1 MDLVVEEEV
10 EVPLTMTIN
19 LGELLLVEEAV
30 EDAEFHLDQ
39 EVAVD
44 QEALVDQEDHLP
56 QVQVKP
62 VKVAVV
68 EIMEEKLSVVEVEKV
83 VHPVKHQMQ
92 EEMVLEEKDLEDLE
106 GQQVQTEQRLGE
118 RIIQFQYQSTIVEQ

>member
-44 QEALVDQEDHLP
+44 QAVLVDQEDHPL
-56 QVQVKP
+56 QAQVKP

-68 EIMEEKLSVVEVEKV
+68 EIMEMRPSVVEVERV
-83 VHPVKHQMQ
+83 DHPVKHQMQ

-106 GQQVQTEQRLGE
+106 ELQVQTEQRSE
-118 RIIQFQYQSTIVEQ
+118 EQIIQFL